1 MPGFAWL
8 LSDRETAAV
17 LTYIRNTWG
26 NAAPEVT
33 ADDVAR
39 RREALKRGGG

>member
-33 ADDVAR
+33 ADDVAG
-39 RREALKRGGG
+39 RRETLKKDGG